1 MIIYDHHNVGRRLQK
16 KKTGGTVTKIVFF
29 WAAIF
34 TFNPKETNGKKHSS
48 RPPGGQQELPCR
60 PSPAASPSSRQHPVS
75 IHPGIVVYLKS
86 GLGPKA
92 CGTRIHRGIVVYL
105 KSGLGPRAC
114 GIRVHG
120 EIVVYL
126 KSGLGPRAG
135 GIRVHRGIVVYLKPG
150 LGQVSRFRI
159 HLSEFGFQKFQVS
172 DSKLHVPNFR
182 LQISYLRFQIR
193 IQSSCF
199 TFPNSG
205 F

>member
-105 KSGLGPRAC
+105 K
-114 GIRVHG
+114 
-120 EIVVYL
+120 
-126 KSGLGPRAG
+126 
-135 GIRVHRGIVVYLKPG
+135 PG

-159 HLSEFGFQKFQVS
+159 HLSEFGLQKFQVS